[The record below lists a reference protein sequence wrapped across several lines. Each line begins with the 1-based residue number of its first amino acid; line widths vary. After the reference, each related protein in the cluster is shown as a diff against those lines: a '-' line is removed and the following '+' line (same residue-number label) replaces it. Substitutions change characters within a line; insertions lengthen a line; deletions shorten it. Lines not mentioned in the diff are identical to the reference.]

1 VGSDPDEEESHASTS
16 IRSLVGGAA
25 GIAAGV
31 IGGVVL
37 TSVSAAG
44 PTPLAGGP
52 PLIDAT
58 HVPTVLTVPGEPV
71 SLRYGL
77 VCTPREDGLPCDGSG
92 TVYLRA
98 GQSGAFRPYAL
109 KRDDESE
116 EGRYYL
122 DVPPDIAGARD
133 GFSYY
138 AVLRDDAT
146 DASVTVPSGGADA
159 PQVSLP
165 MRSAVSVQ
173 LGAHEFG
180 STKPP
185 DERVA
190 AADWGSGAQEVGLAG
205 SRELG
210 FDGPSSFDVEPDG
223 TVDVLD
229 SVNGRIQRWTR
240 GGRES
245 VPLDGDAQLADLAAE
260 PDGSF
265 DVLDEEG
272 TLRSYRHDGTR
283 KWVQRLAD
291 RTWAKLAHGPEVL
304 QQPSEQWMPM
314 AAGGAPLTRAEQKR
328 DAHAAKHLA
337 NGHGLLVD
345 RVGERELR
353 VALEHGNAPLRGWRI
368 TSETP
373 LGEVQLAEA
382 HGSGV
387 LLVTRAYTDYRDEFV
402 ALVLD
407 THGLAQ
413 TLSLASD
420 SWTET
425 APLARFRLARG
436 ALYRFRTTQAG
447 AVIDRF
453 DLEVPQ

>member
-1 VGSDPDEEESHASTS
+1 VA
-16 IRSLVGGAA
+16 
-25 GIAAGV
+25 
-31 IGGVVL
+31 L

-44 PTPLAGGP
+44 PTPLGGGP

-71 SLRYGL
+71 QLRYGL
-77 VCTPREDGLPCDGSG
+77 VCTPRADGLPCDGSG

-98 GQSGAFRPYAL
+98 GQAGAFRPYAL
-109 KRDDESE
+109 HRDDESG

-122 DVPPDIAGARD
+122 DVPPDVAGSRG

-165 MRSAVSVQ
+165 LRGAVSVE
-173 LGAHEFG
+173 LGTHGFG
-180 STKPP
+180 ATKPP
-185 DERVA
+185 DEHVA
-190 AADWGSGAQEVGLAG
+190 AATWGSGPREVGLAG

-229 SVNGRIQRWTR
+229 SVNARIQRWTP
-240 GGRES
+240 GGLDGI
-245 VPLDGDAQLADLAAE
+245 PLDGDAQLADLAAE

-265 DVLDEEG
+265 DVLGDDD
-272 TLRSYRHDGTR
+272 TLRSYGHDGRR
-283 KWVQRLAD
+283 KWAQKLAD

-304 QQPSEQWMPM
+304 QQPSEQWMPV
-314 AAGGAPLTRAEQKR
+314 AVGGAPLTRVEQKR
-328 DAHAAKHLA
+328 DAHAAKHVA

-353 VALEHGNAPLRGWRI
+353 VALAHGNAPLRGWRI

-382 HGSGV
+382 HGNGV
-387 LLVTRAYTDYRDEFV
+387 LIVTRAYNDDRDEFV
-402 ALVLD
+402 LLALD
-407 THGLAQ
+407 AHGLAQ
-413 TLSLASD
+413 TFSVASD

-436 ALYRFRTTQAG
+436 ALYRFRTTQSG
-447 AVIDRF
+447 AVVDRF